1 MNDFIPIYKPWITK
15 EDKSFVID
23 AINSGWV
30 SSIGKYI
37 DLFESKFCEFIGSRY
52 SVSTNNGTSAC
63 HLALL
68 SSGVC
73 SNDEIVVPSSTFIA
87 CPNSVKYCGAK
98 VVIADVDKYTWNIS
112 LEQIKNKVTDKTKAV
127 FLVHM
132 LGNPCDQEIYDWCK
146 QNNILCIED
155 ACESIGASLNCKK
168 TGTLGECAAFS
179 FFGNKNITTGEGGIL
194 TTDDEDIYIRAKY
207 LRGQAQDS
215 TYIHGDIGY
224 NYRMTNIQAALGYS
238 QMLRIEDIMFEKQ
251 RVFDFYKKNLDS
263 IIDDSGFKIQ
273 KTSENSKHANWM
285 FAIYSKK
292 KDNIKNVLN
301 KNGVDTRP
309 MFYPV
314 NSMNPYLSEEIYSVA
329 NDLSSRVIMLPSYP
343 ELKNSQIEKICELV
357 KKSHGKNI

>member
-1 MNDFIPIYKPWITK
+1 MNDFIPIYKPWITE
-15 EDKSFVID
+15 EDKSIVVD

-52 SVSTNNGTSAC
+52 AVSTNNGTSAC

-68 SSGVC
+68 SSGVT
-73 SNDEIVVPSSTFIA
+73 SDDEVIVPSSTFIA
-87 CPNSVKYCGAK
+87 CPNSVKYCGAN
-98 VVIADVDKYTWNIS
+98 VVLADVDKYTWNIS
-112 LEQIKNKVTDKTKAV
+112 LEEIKNKVTNKTKAV

-132 LGNPCDQEIYDWCK
+132 LGNPCSQEIYDWCK
-146 QNNILCIED
+146 KNNILCIED
-155 ACESIGASLNCKK
+155 ACESIGASLNSKK
-168 TGTLGECAAFS
+168 TGTLGDCSAFS
-179 FFGNKNITTGEGGIL
+179 FFGNKNVTTGEGGML
-194 TTDDEDIYIRAKY
+194 TTDNEDVYIRAKY

-215 TYIHGDIGY
+215 TYIHGDVGY

-238 QMLRIEDIMFEKQ
+238 QMLRIEDIMSEKQ
-251 RVFDFYKKNLDS
+251 RVFNCYKKNLES
-263 IIDDSGFKIQ
+263 IIGENGFRIQ

-285 FAIYSKK
+285 FAIYSNK
-292 KDNIKNVLN
+292 KDDIKKLLN

-314 NSMNPYLSEEIYSVA
+314 NSMNPYLSEEVHSVA
-329 NDLSSRVIMLPSYP
+329 DDLSSRVIMLPSYP
-343 ELKNSQIEKICELV
+343 ELKNIQIEKICKLV